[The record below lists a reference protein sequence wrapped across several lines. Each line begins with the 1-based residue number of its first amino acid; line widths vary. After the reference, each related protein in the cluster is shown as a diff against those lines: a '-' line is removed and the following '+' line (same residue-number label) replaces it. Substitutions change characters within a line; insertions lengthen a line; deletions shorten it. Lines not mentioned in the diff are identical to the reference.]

1 MDVEVEETFPLDLG
15 TDRAA
20 VTIVRCRYEDGG
32 EERYVLFPL
41 ESGPTD
47 DALAEPRLASAL
59 LDKVKG
65 GGTRIGS
72 MNGTLVFRPLP
83 GMDTMSATSVAPVVS
98 EREQTNTSIR
108 FGDAC
113 VLKILRK
120 LDEGR
125 SAELEMGEYLTRQGY
140 ANSPP
145 ILGVI
150 EIERP
155 TAEPATI
162 GIVYRFVENRGD
174 AWAFTLDVVA
184 KWRDPA
190 AFQRHAALLGRRV
203 GELHEVL
210 GRATDEAF
218 APRPLDRAERRR
230 LAADVGASTQ
240 KVSAYLRA
248 GDVVKIDARTTA
260 FIELADDPV
269 ATRVHGDL
277 HLGQVLVTPDDDF
290 VLIDFEGEPARP
302 LEERKRKRSPLADVA
317 GMLRSFDYA
326 AASAKLPREWVWHT
340 SDTFLGSYGNASRAV
355 LDFYLLEKCIYEI
368 GYEANNRPDWIQI
381 PLAGLSELLG

>member
-1 MDVEVEETFPLDLG
+1 MDVDVEEAFPLDLG

-20 VTIVRCRYEDGG
+20 LTIVRCRYEDGG

-41 ESGPTD
+41 ESDPTHD
-47 DALAEPRLASAL
+47 GLSEPRLASVL
-59 LDKVKG
+59 LDNVK
-65 GGTRIGS
+65 GGTRIES
-72 MNGTLVFRPLP
+72 KSGTLVFRPLP
-83 GMDTMSATSVAPVVS
+83 GIDTLWATSVAPTVS
-98 EREQTNTSIR
+98 EREQTNTTIR
-108 FGDAC
+108 FGDVC
-113 VLKILRK
+113 VLKIVRK
-120 LDEGR
+120 LDDGR
-125 SAELEMGEYLTRQGY
+125 SAELEMSEYLTRHGY
-140 ANSPP
+140 ANAPP
-145 ILGVI
+145 LLGAI

-155 TAEPATI
+155 QAEPATVGVI
-162 GIVYRFVENRGD
+162 HRFVENRGD
-174 AWAFTLDVVA
+174 AWAFTLDAVA
-184 KWRDPA
+184 RSNDPA

-203 GELHEVL
+203 AELHEVL

-230 LAADVGASTQ
+230 LAAGVGASTR

-248 GDVVKIDARTTA
+248 GDEVKIEARTTA
-260 FIELADDPV
+260 FIELADDPI

-277 HLGQVLVTPDDDF
+277 HLGQVLVTPDEDF

-302 LEERKRKRSPLADVA
+302 LAERKWKRSPLADVA

-326 AASAKLPREWVWHT
+326 AASAKLPRDWVRHT
-340 SDTFLGSYGNASRAV
+340 SDAFLGSYGNASRAV